1 MPLFT
6 TPQAGNVRTAV
17 YPGDKYTLFDGTESP
32 SAGLKSVA
40 FNRAPGNGQSNGMVF
55 AINFASAP
63 TATVQ
68 IQASNDDT
76 DANYI
81 TISTVTFPLTPAVNG
96 SWFADYSEFKFYR
109 AVLSAYS
116 AGGMPVVTVQRQ

>member
-40 FNRAPGNGQSNGMVF
+40 FNRAPGNGQSGNGMVF
-55 AINFASAP
+55 TVDFTSAP

-68 IQASNDDT
+68 IQGANSDIE
-76 DANYI
+76 ANYQTLA
-81 TISTVTFPLTPAVNG
+81 TISTQHGYYNDYAE
-96 SWFADYSEFKFYR
+96 FAYYR

-116 AGGMPVVTVQRQ
+116 AGGQPVVTVQR